1 MVSGQAAA
9 AQREDGR
16 CPRVLVVED
25 DRGLRRALRMALETA
40 EEAMTPRPSQK
51 GYSSDTIRFVQTQ
64 YEKLRSDEAKLR
76 QLLGN

>member
-1 MVSGQAAA
+1 
-9 AQREDGR
+9 
-16 CPRVLVVED
+16 
-25 DRGLRRALRMALETA
+25 MALEMA